1 MKKAALLVMIITV
14 ISKIVGFVRE
24 IVLSYVYG
32 ASAITDAYLISQTI
46 PLTIF
51 SFISAG
57 IATGYIPIYS
67 KIQQN
72 DGKLNADRFT
82 SNLSNSL
89 LLLATIIV
97 AFVLVFTQQVVKLF
111 ASGFSGETLELAVR
125 FTRITVFGVYFT
137 AVLNIFSGYLRV
149 HEHYLAPA
157 LIGFPMNFIIIS
169 SLFIST
175 KTNVYVIAFG
185 SFLAIASQFM
195 LLIPFLRRTGYQHQ
209 LVVDWKDEYLKEM
222 IFIALPVIVG
232 TSVNEINVLVDR
244 TLASR
249 ITVGG
254 ISALNYA
261 RRLNGF
267 VQGLVVVSLT
277 SVMFPM
283 ISKMAAAEN
292 IKGLKQTVNEAMAS
306 MSLLIVP
313 ATVGAMIFAEEIVAL
328 LFGRGAFTAAA
339 ITMTGNALFYYS
351 IGMIAFG
358 LRDVLSRAFYAL
370 QDSKTPVI
378 NATIG
383 VVLNIVLNIIL
394 SQYLGIGG
402 LALAT
407 SISAIVAVVLLFISL
422 RRKIGGLGL
431 SQLSKSIIKIG
442 LASVI
447 MGVIAR
453 GGFNYLKQSLGQ
465 NLALIIAIGIG
476 VVVYGILV
484 YLMRIPEVD
493 QTIAA
498 VKRRLRVRYEAR
510 GRSE

>member
-1 MKKAALLVMIITV
+1 MKKAAFLVMIIT
-14 ISKIVGFVRE
+14 IMSKVVGFVRE

-46 PLTIF
+46 PVVIF

-82 SNLSNSL
+82 SNLSNCL
-89 LLLATIIV
+89 LLLVTIIV
-97 AFVLVFTQQVVKLF
+97 AFALVFTHPIVKLF

-125 FTRITVFGVYFT
+125 FTRMTIFGVYFT

-157 LIGFPMNFIIIS
+157 LIGFPMSFIIIS
-169 SLFIST
+169 SLFISA
-175 KTNVYVIAFG
+175 KTSVYVIALG
-185 SFLAIASQFM
+185 NLLAIASQFII
-195 LLIPFLRRTGYQHQ
+195 LIPFLLKTRYKHQ
-209 LVVDWKDEYLKEM
+209 IVVDLRDQYLKEM
-222 IFIALPVIVG
+222 FLISLPVIIG

-249 ITVGG
+249 IAVGG

-267 VQGLVVVSLT
+267 VQGLVVISLT

-283 ISKMAAAEN
+283 ISKMAAAKN
-292 IKGLKQTVNEAMAS
+292 LKGLKRTVIEAIAT
-306 MSLLIVP
+306 MSLLIFP
-313 ATVGAMIFAEEIVAL
+313 ATVGAMTFAEEIVML
-328 LFGRGAFTAAA
+328 LFGRGAFTADAV
-339 ITMTGNALFYYS
+339 TMTGAALFYYS

-370 QDSKTPVI
+370 QDSKTPMM
-378 NATIG
+378 NAIIG
-383 VVLNIVLNIIL
+383 IVLNIVLNIIL
-394 SQYLGIGG
+394 SRYLGIGG

-407 SISAIVAVVLLFISL
+407 SISAVVVVGLLFISL
-422 RRKIGGLGL
+422 RRKIGGFGL
-431 SQLSKSIIKIG
+431 SVLSRSFIKIG

-447 MGVIAR
+447 MGVITR
-453 GGFNYLKQSLGQ
+453 RVFKFLKQSLGQ
-465 NLALIIAIGIG
+465 SISLVITIGIG
-476 VVVYGILV
+476 VIIYSILV

-493 QTIAA
+493 RTIAA
-498 VKRRLRVRYEAR
+498 AKRRLRIMHDVK
-510 GRSE
+510 G